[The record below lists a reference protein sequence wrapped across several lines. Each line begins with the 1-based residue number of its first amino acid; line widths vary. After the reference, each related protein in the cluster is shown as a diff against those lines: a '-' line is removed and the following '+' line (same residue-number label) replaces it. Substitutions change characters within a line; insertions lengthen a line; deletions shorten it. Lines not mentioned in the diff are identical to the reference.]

1 MPERKTYRVKRHR
14 PGPRSEQEVVHS
26 MALRLLSNQK
36 HTQEALEME
45 VDQVVY
51 EYGKLHLNFVA
62 CQRSNAMLATQLA
75 QANKNIATITADAN
89 KSAARLAQLSAWAN
103 EQNLALPD
111 VPAPAEPKPEG
122 TEGLEPPSQP
132 GTPVGI
138 AGSEALQP
146 GAGSRV
152 VKIPHKRASES

>member
-14 PGPRSEQEVVHS
+14 TGPRSEQEVVHS

-89 KSAARLAQLSAWAN
+89 KSAGRIAQLEAWAK
-103 EQNLALPD
+103 EQRPSITFPE
-111 VPAPAEPKPEG
+111 VPKEPEPEG
-122 TEGLEPPSQP
+122 AEGLQPPNP
-132 GTPVGI
+132 GTAVGGI
-138 AGSEALQP
+138 AGNEALQT
-146 GAGSRV
+146 GVGSRV
-152 VKIPHKRASES
+152 VKIPHKRASDN

>member
-14 PGPRSEQEVVHS
+14 TGPRSEQEVVHS

-89 KSAARLAQLSAWAN
+89 KSAGRIAQLEAWAK
-103 EQNLALPD
+103 EQRPSITFPE
-111 VPAPAEPKPEG
+111 VPKEPEG

-152 VKIPHKRASES
+152 IKIPHKRASDN